1 MRTAIERSARR
12 LLLPILG
19 TLAVL
24 QGCASLPE
32 PIPHTPTHAW
42 QQPQATT
49 LGRWAARAAPN
60 RQYSGVRLLA
70 SGDEAL
76 GALMALAD
84 QAERT
89 LDLQYYLVH
98 NDAAAR
104 AVLRR
109 VHAAARRG
117 VRVRFLLD
125 DLNTAE
131 KEASLMCLTDHPN
144 IEVRL
149 YNPFPS
155 GRFSTA
161 TRVLASLTD
170 LRRINHRMHNKM
182 FVTDNAMA
190 VTGGRNLGDAY
201 FLNSPSTNFVDLDV
215 LVAGPAV
222 AELSSTFDSFWNS
235 ELAYPL
241 HRLVGGAPDCAGA
254 VAAAPRAP
262 QAGALTSGEP
272 EATLVESK
280 DIDATPRMDAGVV
293 HGLLSGR
300 LRLQWVP
307 ATVIADKPS
316 KIASEGNPDRSETI
330 EDDIL
335 GLLRTAQREV
345 LIVSPYFVPGRRG
358 VALAREL
365 RERGVRMRVLT
376 NSLAATDAPVVH
388 IGYARYRGDLLGLGV
403 ELHEL
408 RPRLSAPRSRVGS
421 FGSSSASLHAKAL
434 VIDRRTVLVG
444 SMNMDPRSAR
454 LNSEIGLVM
463 RSPVLAGELATLFDE
478 VIQRSAYRVERLADG
493 TLHWASDDPA
503 VPSVT
508 GTEPEAGA
516 GRQLLLMLLGPF
528 APEEML

>member
-1 MRTAIERSARR
+1 M
-12 LLLPILG
+12 
-19 TLAVL
+19 LAGL

-32 PIPHTPTHAW
+32 PVPHEPSQALR
-42 QQPQATT
+42 QPQATS
-49 LGRWAARAAPN
+49 LGRWAAQAAPN
-60 RQYSGVRLLA
+60 PQYSGVRLLVA
-70 SGDEAL
+70 GDEAL

-84 QAERT
+84 RAERT

-104 AVLRR
+104 TVLRR
-109 VHAAARRG
+109 VHAAAQRG
-117 VRVRFLLD
+117 VRIRFLID

-131 KEASLMCLTDHPN
+131 KEASLLCLTDHPN

-182 FVTDNAMA
+182 FVADNAMA

-215 LVAGPAV
+215 LVAGPSV
-222 AELSSTFDSFWNS
+222 QELSASFDGFWNS
-235 ELAYPL
+235 ALAYPM

-254 VAAAPRAP
+254 VAA
-262 QAGALTSGEP
+262 SDGEGR
-272 EATLVESK
+272 
-280 DIDATPRMDAGVV
+280 DIDTAPRMDAGVV
-293 HGLLSGR
+293 HGLLGGR

-358 VALAREL
+358 VDLAREL

-388 IGYARYRGDLLGLGV
+388 IGYARYRSDLLGLGV

-408 RPRLSAPRSRVGS
+408 RPRLSTPRSRVGS

-463 RSPVLAGELATLFDE
+463 RSPVLAGELVTLFDE

-493 TLHWASDDPA
+493 TLHWVSSDPA

>member
-1 MRTAIERSARR
+1 MHAAIDSSATR
-12 LLLPILG
+12 LLWSILL
-19 TLAVL
+19 LAGL

-32 PIPHTPTHAW
+32 PVPHEPA
-42 QQPQATT
+42 QALREPQATS
-49 LGRWAARAAPN
+49 LGRWAVQAAPN
-60 RQYSGVRLLA
+60 RHYSGVRLLVA
-70 SGDEAL
+70 GDEAL
-76 GALMALAD
+76 GALLALAD
-84 QAERT
+84 RAERT

-104 AVLRR
+104 TVLRR
-109 VHAAARRG
+109 VHAAAMRG
-117 VRVRFLLD
+117 VRVRFLVD

-131 KEASLMCLTDHPN
+131 KEASLLCLTDHPN
-144 IEVRL
+144 IQVRL

-170 LRRINHRMHNKM
+170 LPRINHRMHNKM
-182 FVTDNAMA
+182 FVADNAMA

-201 FLNSPSTNFVDLDV
+201 FLNSPNTNFVDLDV

-222 AELSSTFDSFWNS
+222 QELSASFDSFWNS
-235 ELAYPL
+235 ALAYPL
-241 HRLVGGAPDCAGA
+241 HRLVTGEPDCAGA
-254 VAAAPRAP
+254 VAAAA
-262 QAGALTSGEP
+262 ADEG
-272 EATLVESK
+272 K
-280 DIDATPRMDAGVV
+280 DIDTAPRMDDSVV
-293 HGLLSGR
+293 HGVLGGR
-300 LRLQWVP
+300 LRLPWVP

-335 GLLRTAQREV
+335 GLLRTARQEV
-345 LIVSPYFVPGRRG
+345 LIISPYFVPGRRG

-403 ELHEL
+403 DLHEL
-408 RPRLSAPRSRVGS
+408 RPRLAPHAAPQRSRLGS

-478 VIQRSAYRVERLADG
+478 VIQRSAYHVQRLADG
-493 TLHWASDDPA
+493 TLHWVSDNPD

-516 GRQLLLMLLGPF
+516 GRQLLLLLLGPF